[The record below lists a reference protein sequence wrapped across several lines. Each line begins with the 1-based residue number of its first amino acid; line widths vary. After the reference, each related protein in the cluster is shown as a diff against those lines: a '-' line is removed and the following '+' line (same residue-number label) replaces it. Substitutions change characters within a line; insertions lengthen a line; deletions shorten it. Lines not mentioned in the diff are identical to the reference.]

1 MKVDV
6 RPRDDPSDVPGA
18 DLGGGCSGCTPS
30 PEMTCG
36 FPIQLVFCQ
45 KKKLC
50 GLLVL
55 KYSKRR
61 VHPLLKKISAT
72 SSSEWSSIFQNVQ
85 KEDNLAR
92 YTQIFGNFY
101 RKFSFHSTLLP
112 EFLEF
117 TVEWLAFLKFNS
129 FFLYHLPL
137 FPIFQ
142 KFWLTGGSVLSE
154 TFDLWPRP

>member
-18 DLGGGCSGCTPS
+18 DLGGGCSGCAPS

-36 FPIQLVFCQ
+36 FPIQLVFCPK

-117 TVEWLAFLKFNS
+117 TVEWLAFLQFNS
-129 FFLYHLPL
+129 FFFCTICRY
-137 FPIFQ
+137 FQ
-142 KFWLTGGSVLSE
+142 FFKSFG
-154 TFDLWPRP
+154 